1 MCMGGGG
8 NRATITQPDY
18 SAYNQQFELQKD
30 AIDQS
35 MNNSSMLMQQ
45 QLQSSL
51 RKQTSLREEIRDIKV
66 AKAEERGRLEEQAQ
80 RLSVLMGTPP
90 PEPNAQSPEIGVRE
104 RGINTRKGKSSMR
117 IGRKIAKGSAKGAG
131 LNIT

>member
-18 SAYNQQFELQKD
+18 SAYNQQFELQKA
-30 AIDQS
+30 AIDQQMS
-35 MNNSSMLMQQ
+35 NSSMLMQQ
-45 QLQSSL
+45 QLNSSL
-51 RKQTSLREEIRDIKV
+51 RKQSFLREEIRDAKV
-66 AKAEERGRLEEQAQ
+66 AKAENTDRLEEQAQ

-90 PEPNAQSPEIGVRE
+90 PEPNAQAPEIGVRD
-104 RGINTRKGKSSMR
+104 RDISTRRGKSSMR
-117 IGRKIAKGSAKGAG
+117 IGRKTAKGSAKGTG

>member
-18 SAYNQQFELQKD
+18 SAYNQQFELQKA
-30 AIDQS
+30 AIDQQMS
-35 MNNSSMLMQQ
+35 NSSMLMQN

-51 RKQTSLREEIRDIKV
+51 RKQNAVRSEIAEARVVKADNQKALQEE
-66 AKAEERGRLEEQAQ
+66 AK
-80 RLSVLMGTPP
+80 RLSVLMGPPP
-90 PEPNAQSPEIGVRE
+90 PEPTAQAPEIGTRD
-104 RGINTRKGKSSMR
+104 RDIQTRKGKSSMR
-117 IGRKIAKGSAKGAG
+117 IGRKTAKGSAKGTG